1 MQTTTATADEPAATF
16 AAEAATE
23 PVSQAERAYQ
33 GLRDLLVRLE
43 IAPGEPLNE
52 SALMDQLGVGRTP
65 LREARN
71 RLVVDRLLVTH
82 PRRGTFATEVNLADL
97 ALLTDVRAELEGL
110 AAARAATRATEADR
124 AALTELVELP
134 AEDDPFAAMR
144 HDTAI
149 HRALWRAAHNHFLE
163 QACER
168 HHSLSTRIWYLFVDR
183 LAGVSAHVDELPGV
197 VEVVLA
203 GDDAAAESL
212 AHAHVRHFEDA
223 VTELL

>member
-1 MQTTTATADEPAATF
+1 MQTTTAAPDHAV
-16 AAEAATE
+16 TE
-23 PVSQAERAYQ
+23 QVSQAEQAYLA
-33 GLRDLLVRLE
+33 LRDLLVRLE
-43 IAPGEPLNE
+43 IPPGEPLHE
-52 SALMDQLGVGRTP
+52 AALMERLDVGRTP

-110 AAARAATRATEADR
+110 AAARAATRATNADR
-124 AALTELVELP
+124 DALQALVVVGVD
-134 AEDDPFAAMR
+134 DDPFAAMR

-183 LAGVSAHVDELPGV
+183 LAGVSAHVDELPGL
-197 VEVVLA
+197 VERVLA
-203 GDDAAAESL
+203 GDATAAQAQ

-223 VTELL
+223 VTTLL